1 MARRASSGPNLT
13 AIIGIAAFLIVAF
26 FGARFLMKGKQ
37 GKISGA
43 TPLSIAEFLENG
55 NSLRGN
61 EYLVQGTVDQRFPR
75 DNGQLVSLL
84 VNDTEDIIGIEVP
97 SSFNNLNIER
107 QQKLSIKVRF
117 RDGGV
122 PVATQIERQ

>member
-1 MARRASSGPNLT
+1 MARRASSGPNFT

-26 FGARFLMKGKQ
+26 FGAKYFMKGGQ
-37 GKISGA
+37 GKIKGA
-43 TPLSIAEFLENG
+43 TPLSISDFLENG

-61 EYLVQGTVDQRFPR
+61 EYLVQGTVDQRYPR

-84 VNDTEDIIGIEVP
+84 VNDSEDIIGIEVP